1 MPEVNDS
8 IAFRVQ
14 ILVLGDVKFS
24 CVGEPPCHVW
34 RFSGRGFA
42 MPRLENVRSTLDKY
56 LVAWLH
62 YVVGL
67 CTSDVVVDAATVY

>member
-1 MPEVNDS
+1 
-8 IAFRVQ
+8 
-14 ILVLGDVKFS
+14 
-24 CVGEPPCHVW
+24 
-34 RFSGRGFA
+34 